1 MSPMDK
7 KRILVDYLRMKTED
21 GDWHAVSDAANDL
34 REVEIHLQ
42 HSLPPKS
49 LETPPEP
56 IKSIP
61 KEPEEE
67 LETPPPTEVEIKHHV
82 DRVRSLLSMGDD
94 ALVDALF
101 PEPKESEDA

>member
-1 MSPMDK
+1 MSPVDK

-49 LETPPEP
+49 LETQPEP
-56 IKSIP
+56 
-61 KEPEEE
+61 KESKIGPTEDG
-67 LETPPPTEVEIKHHV
+67 LETPAPSEIEIKHHV
-82 DRVRSLLSMGDD
+82 DRVQSLLRMSDSE
-94 ALVDALF
+94 LVDALF
-101 PEPKESEDA
+101 PEENLSAED